1 MKICLH
7 RNVWPLLI
15 FIILKEHVFYE
26 VRFEAEETIEH

>member
-7 RNVWPLLI
+7 YNIWLLMI
-15 FIILKEHVFYE
+15 FIILKEHVLCE